1 MDQPSTSPRKN
12 TVVRGVQM
20 LVIGFM
26 MDIGLT
32 IIEFLALI
40 QFFWMLFAN
49 KQNCLIADLGVRI
62 RDWYSESISFLFRNS
77 DN

>member
-26 MDIGLT
+26 MDIGLS
-32 IIEFLALI
+32 IVGFLALI
-40 QFFWMLFAN
+40 QFFYMLFAN
-49 KQNCLIADLGVRI
+49 
-62 RDWYSESISFLFRNS
+62 
-77 DN
+77 